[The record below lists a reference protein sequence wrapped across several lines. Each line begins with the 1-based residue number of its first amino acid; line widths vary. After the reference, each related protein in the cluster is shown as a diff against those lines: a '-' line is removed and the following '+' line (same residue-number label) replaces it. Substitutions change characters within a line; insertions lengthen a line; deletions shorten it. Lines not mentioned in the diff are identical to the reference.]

1 MVEEAGAG
9 IRGDCCSSVFRP
21 LPLPSSLV
29 GEAAQRRSAWPRLPQ
44 ETERGVFFH
53 AGPPP
58 SWCVLGPHS
67 GVSPQRPGPERASG
81 HSGSNLP
88 FPSCLSQARKGCQVR
103 GLGRGGRI
111 LGWVPPLT
119 PPPHTRHSTQVT
131 RGGCLPPPCQK
142 SNNPQA
148 NLLPNRFTIGPL
160 EKGSGHRQTSRRRHW
175 CRLPVPPSEH
185 RGAKPCA
192 GPPLSAV
199 SSSGHW
205 EPAHTLPIALCPCDH
220 HVSPLS
226 PRSEQQGATPGQ
238 PRILSRRR
246 ARPCSC
252 LKSIELD
259 LGPARVKWTRLESH
273 TPC

>member
-1 MVEEAGAG
+1 MGEELAARQGPAPNPSHPPLCGAKRLGFQGMVEEAGAG
-9 IRGDCCSSVFRP
+9 IPGDCCSSVFRP

-119 PPPHTRHSTQVT
+119 PPTTPHPSLH
-131 RGGCLPPPCQK
+131 
-142 SNNPQA
+142 
-148 NLLPNRFTIGPL
+148 
-160 EKGSGHRQTSRRRHW
+160 SGHQG
-175 CRLPVPPSEH
+175 RLP
-185 RGAKPCA
+185 
-192 GPPLSAV
+192 
-199 SSSGHW
+199 SSS
-205 EPAHTLPIALCPCDH
+205 
-220 HVSPLS
+220 LS
-226 PRSEQQGATPGQ
+226 KVKQPPGQ
-238 PRILSRRR
+238 PAPKPVYHRSPRERFRAQADKQTEALVPASRPPFRAPGCKALRR
-246 ARPCSC
+246 PSTVCS
-252 LKSIELD
+252 LLIRA
-259 LGPARVKWTRLESH
+259 LGTSPHPANCPV
-273 TPC
+273 PV